1 MGSLATG
8 RWPPF
13 GTAPIDAQSNGKRDH
28 CHLSRPRDLRKDD
41 LTQLL
46 MRTGASPNCGAAAWC
61 AGPRRS
67 APVPPAELALGG
79 VASAS
84 DEAGVQGVVK
94 GQKWTPR
101 VGLSRPRSRGDPAG
115 WRPSRTCQVRA
126 GRTNSCPIPA
136 RPGGTR
142 TPCPHPRP
150 HRPPPPCLAAEPVAH
165 EGARHTAA
173 PPGPCRP
180 RTARSG
186 GQAPVD
192 VTVGGDLATIDTVAV
207 RPDHQCQGHGRALL
221 KEAKARTRALGLVA
235 LDAWTQDLPETLRW
249 YRAMGSSRAT
259 TTCTSTRTT
268 TPSPG
273 NRTVP

>member
-1 MGSLATG
+1 MGSLVTG

-28 CHLSRPRDLRKDD
+28 YHLSRPRDLRKDD

-101 VGLSRPRSRGDPAG
+101 V
-115 WRPSRTCQVRA
+115 
-126 GRTNSCPIPA
+126 
-136 RPGGTR
+136 
-142 TPCPHPRP
+142 
-150 HRPPPPCLAAEPVAH
+150 
-165 EGARHTAA
+165 
-173 PPGPCRP
+173 
-180 RTARSG
+180 
-186 GQAPVD
+186 
-192 VTVGGDLATIDTVAV
+192 
-207 RPDHQCQGHGRALL
+207 
-221 KEAKARTRALGLVA
+221 
-235 LDAWTQDLPETLRW
+235 
-249 YRAMGSSRAT
+249 
-259 TTCTSTRTT
+259 
-268 TPSPG
+268 
-273 NRTVP
+273 